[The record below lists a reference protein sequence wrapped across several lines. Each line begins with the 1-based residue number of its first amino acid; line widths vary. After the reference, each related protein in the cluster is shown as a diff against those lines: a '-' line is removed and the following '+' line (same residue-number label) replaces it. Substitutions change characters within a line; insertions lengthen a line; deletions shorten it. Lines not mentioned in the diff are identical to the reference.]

1 MFCLICRFL
10 AKRGKNMDYSFLK
23 KKSKTQCCILSE
35 EAFSHTL
42 LQTGQRPHVRSQ
54 PAGSRYKNLLHHN
67 SPCCYFGQYHIV
79 TVTCSLHH
87 LVYKHPLPTRWVVEK
102 FQKVQKQ
109 PASDQS
115 NQMEACGAVSNT
127 SNHMGN
133 TDLSLAGGG
142 CWRWLNSL

>member
-1 MFCLICRFL
+1 MLYS
-10 AKRGKNMDYSFLK
+10 KRGGF
-23 KKSKTQCCILSE
+23 Q
-35 EAFSHTL
+35 SHIASDRSATPCAL
-42 LQTGQRPHVRSQ
+42 PTSWESLQ
-54 PAGSRYKNLLHHN
+54 NLLHHN